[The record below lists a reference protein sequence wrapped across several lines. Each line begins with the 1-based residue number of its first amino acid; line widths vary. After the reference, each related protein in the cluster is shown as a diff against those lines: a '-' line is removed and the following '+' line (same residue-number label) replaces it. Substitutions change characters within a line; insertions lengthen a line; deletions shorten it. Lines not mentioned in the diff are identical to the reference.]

1 MSHRDEKR
9 KMDELENRDYDEY
22 VAMGNVELDD

>member
-9 KMDELENRDYDEY
+9 KMDELEDLDYDEY
-22 VAMGNVELDD
+22 VAMGNVDLDD